1 MRPFDTTQHPYL
13 ERIDALITARMAPH
27 AQQIASEALHSRAV
41 ALPRTTMAQLLFAAA
56 HTGDYDQ
63 TAYHAAAAIE
73 LIRAGAAMHRRL
85 FSSNA
90 HADHR
95 PQSPLHG
102 PTLMLGDYFFAL
114 AASEMAVAPHTH
126 IIADYSD
133 CVMRLAEAFLSP
145 TPLDNPDLLTH
156 VLGHINLVEGRIC
169 TSALR
174 AGLTCAQQT
183 LAPEQVIALGQ
194 ACAQVIALHVHIQQ
208 SDDPFDTL
216 DRGTVILPVA
226 YAVLADREATLQAI
240 AHHDSAALCALI
252 QRHHGVSQTRETQQR
267 IFHDAQQRIAQLP
280 FAPLRERLHALLQ
293 PFSTPNEPSSTTP
306 A

>member
-1 MRPFDTTQHPYL
+1 MRPTDTTQHQYL

-27 AQQIASEALHSRAV
+27 AQQIATEALHSRAV

-56 HTGDYDQ
+56 HTGTFDQ

-114 AASEMAVAPHTH
+114 AATEMAVAPHSL

-145 TPLDNPDLLTH
+145 TPLDSADLIQH
-156 VLGHINLVEGRIC
+156 VLAHVDLVEGRIC

-174 AGLTCAQQT
+174 AGLICAQQS
-183 LAPEQVIALGQ
+183 LAPELVTALGQ
-194 ACAQVIALHVHIQQ
+194 ACAQVIALHVHAQQ
-208 SDDPFDTL
+208 SEDPFDTL

-226 YAVLADREATLQAI
+226 YAMLADSTATLQAI
-240 AHHDSAALCALI
+240 AQHDSVALTQLI
-252 QRHHGVSQTRETQQR
+252 QHHEGVAHTRATQQR
-267 IFHDAQQRIAQLP
+267 IFADAQHLIDQLP
-280 FAPLRERLHALLQ
+280 FVALRDRLFALLQ
-293 PFSTPNEPSSTTP
+293 PFSTPN
-306 A
+306 

>member
-1 MRPFDTTQHPYL
+1 MRPTDTTQHQYL

-27 AQQIASEALHSRAV
+27 AQQIATEALHSRAV

-56 HTGDYDQ
+56 HTGAFDQ

-114 AASEMAVAPHTH
+114 AATEMAVAPHSR

-145 TPLDNPDLLTH
+145 TPLDSANLVAH
-156 VLGHINLVEGRIC
+156 VLAHIDLVEGRIC

-174 AGLTCAQQT
+174 AGLISASQT
-183 LAPEQVIALGQ
+183 LEPEQISAL
-194 ACAQVIALHVHIQQ
+194 ASICAQVIALHVHVQQ
-208 SDDPFDTL
+208 SEDPFDTL

-226 YAVLADREATLQAI
+226 YAVLADRAATLEAI
-240 AHHDSAALCALI
+240 AHHDSATLTQLI
-252 QRHHGVSQTRETQQR
+252 QRHEGIAQTRATQQR
-267 IFHDAQQRIAQLP
+267 IFADAQHLIEQLP
-280 FAPLRERLHALLQ
+280 FVALRERIYALLE
-293 PFSTPNEPSSTTP
+293 PFRTPN
-306 A
+306 